1 MNVERQQNPDLSGSF
16 EKYLRQNKLM
26 ESTVRGHLQ
35 DMERF
40 KKWCKKRNTNYINA
54 DYNELLEFI
63 RETRAR
69 GVSKSSINI
78 HLNSISK
85 YYEYLTEQ
93 GERNDNPAKD
103 LRLKNTGKK
112 VLQHLLTTQELEE
125 IYTSYANKPE
135 WSFSKEK
142 SKQSHLRNTVIIGLI
157 IYQGIQTQEL
167 KKIEKT
173 HLNLLQG
180 TIYIPS
186 SCRSAGRILKLNA
199 KQIIP
204 IQQYLQTTGTNQE
217 RLFNC
222 KINPVVF
229 WLMTTLRKE
238 NEKACGEHSRTIK
251 EAGQIRSSVIINW
264 LRQHN
269 IRQVQYMAGHKHIG
283 STERYKQ
290 EDLQD
295 LQLQLNLFHP
305 LK

>member
-40 KKWCKKRNTNYINA
+40 KKWCKKRNINYINA

-85 YYEYLTEQ
+85 YYDYLIETGQKTVTLSGVEA
-93 GERNDNPAKD
+93 NPAKD
-103 LRLKNTGKK
+103 FRLKNTGKK

-125 IYTSYANKPE
+125 IYISYANKPE

-142 SKQSHLRNTVIIGLI
+142 SKQSHLRNTVILGLM

-167 KKIEKT
+167 KKIEKN

-204 IQQYLQTTGTNQE
+204 IQQYLQSTGTNQE

-238 NEKACGEHSRTIK
+238 NEKIK

>member
-1 MNVERQQNPDLSGSF
+1 
-16 EKYLRQNKLM
+16 M

-40 KKWCKKRNTNYINA
+40 KKWCEKRNINYINA

-85 YYEYLTEQ
+85 YYDYLTEQ
-93 GERNDNPAKD
+93 GERNNNPAKD

-112 VLQHLLTTQELEE
+112 VLQHLLTIQELEE
-125 IYTSYANKPE
+125 IYTSYVNKPQ
-135 WSFSKEK
+135 WSFSKGEK
-142 SKQSHLRNTVIIGLI
+142 SKRSHIRNTVILGLM
-157 IYQGIQTQEL
+157 IYQGVQTQEL
-167 KKIEKT
+167 KKLEKKQ
-173 HLNLLQG
+173 LNLLQG
-180 TIYIPS
+180 NIYIPS

-204 IQQYLQTTGTNQE
+204 MQQYLQSASQE
-217 RLFNC
+217 QEKLFNC
-222 KINPVVF
+222 KINLVA
-229 WLMTTLRKE
+229 WLMTTLRKQ
-238 NEKACGEHSRTIK
+238 NEKIK